1 MSPVVV
7 AENPA
12 PDLSVVVA
20 VEAAG
25 EAALDSVIPPLLDFA
40 AYDLDSAVVVRT
52 TPVMKVYALLPS
64 LPAK

>member
-1 MSPVVV
+1 MSSVVV

-12 PDLSVVVA
+12 PDLPVVVA
-20 VEAAG
+20 VEAAV
-25 EAALDSVIPPLLDFA
+25 EVALDSVIPLPLDFA
-40 AYDLDSAVVVRT
+40 AFDLDFALVVRS

>member
-1 MSPVVV
+1 MSSVVV

-12 PDLSVVVA
+12 PDLPVVV
-20 VEAAG
+20 
-25 EAALDSVIPPLLDFA
+25 ALDSVIPLPLDFA
-40 AYDLDSAVVVRT
+40 AFDLDFAVVVRS